1 MGDDNPTKPRPWVI
15 HSPGATHDTYGMV
28 SEYPD
33 ELSCGECMKAAN
45 VFVVPYRQDVE
56 VAPGVVVRLLSTG
69 DQRLPDNAGF
79 AAGASL
85 QILSPRGD
93 GS

>member
-1 MGDDNPTKPRPWVI
+1 MSDDKMAAPRPWVI
-15 HSPGATHDTYGMV
+15 HSSGATHETYGMV

-33 ELSCGECMKAAN
+33 ELSCAECMKAAG
-45 VFVVPYRQDVE
+45 VFIVPYRQDVE
-56 VAPGVVVRLLSTG
+56 IAPGVVVRLLSTG

-79 AAGASL
+79 ASGASL
-85 QILSPRGD
+85 QVLRPGED